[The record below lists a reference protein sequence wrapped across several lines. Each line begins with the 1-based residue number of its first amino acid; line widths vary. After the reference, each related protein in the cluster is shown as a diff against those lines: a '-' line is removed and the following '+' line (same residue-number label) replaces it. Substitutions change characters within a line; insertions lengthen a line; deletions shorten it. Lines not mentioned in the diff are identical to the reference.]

1 MFGRDGLRVNGR
13 YYAFLD
19 GDCLI
24 VKLTTDEVTLA
35 VPAAD
40 VTTAQHVSP
49 AMRRSWACVPL
60 AAPLATGTEQWSI
73 LLTEAR
79 TSAQARGRGPK

>member
-1 MFGRDGLRVNGR
+1 MRVNGR

-24 VKLTTDEVTLA
+24 VKLTTDEVTLLA
-35 VPAAD
+35 PAAD

-60 AAPLATGTEQWSI
+60 ALPSATGIERWSI
-73 LLTEAR
+73 LLAEAR
-79 TSAQARGRGPK
+79 ASAQARGRASR